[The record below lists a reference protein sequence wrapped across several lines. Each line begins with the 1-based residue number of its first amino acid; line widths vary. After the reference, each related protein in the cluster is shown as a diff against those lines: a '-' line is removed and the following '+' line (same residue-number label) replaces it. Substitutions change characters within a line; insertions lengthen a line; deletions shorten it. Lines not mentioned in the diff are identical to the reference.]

1 MGTFQSQYQDRWPWF
16 DFLIRFFGHSLPSVC
31 VPCFF
36 LISGFLMF
44 NQSIFSTSIYQ
55 KKLKSRYHSL
65 LVPYLTWNFIG
76 FLIFLVKM
84 HPALSS
90 HFPSLN
96 GFRVDIEVFLMSFWD
111 TNLPKDMNIGGPI
124 DFPLWY
130 VRDLILLVL
139 ASPIIYWLIRKLK
152 SVFVVLMGIVWFF
165 NLQLSIGIPLLSGQS
180 LFFFPLGAYFAINRV
195 DFVEI
200 AKKAWWAPFA
210 FFIIA
215 PVGAMVWS
223 EPVCNLLPKAIIII
237 GCIAVF
243 RMASYF
249 LEKKQVKI
257 NTFLSNSS
265 FFVFA
270 LHGLLITKMMNI
282 AIKVVPSD
290 APGMGL
296 LLFFVVP
303 AITIV
308 ICLITYKLLLKL
320 PSVVKVLSGG
330 R

>member
-44 NQSIFSTSIYQ
+44 NQSIFSTFIYQ

-111 TNLPKDMNIGGPI
+111 TNLPKDINIGGPI

-195 DFVEI
+195 DFAEI